1 MDQEMIA
8 YFDKNFQ
15 SLRQEMTNQISGL
28 RGEMTEK
35 ITGLR
40 QEMTGKIDS
49 LREEMTGK
57 IDGLREE
64 MMDQSRLT
72 QILVEDMHA
81 KLQLVAEGYFGIQER
96 LTVFQANVDENFK
109 IVHSTLNV
117 HYRDFNNRLRV
128 VEDRTERKGRDP
140 WDILRELYGKSSSA
154 G

>member
-8 YFDKNFQ
+8 YFDEHFRSLRQ
-15 SLRQEMTNQISGL
+15 DLRQEMTEQIG
-28 RGEMTEK
+28 
-35 ITGLR
+35 GLR
-40 QEMTGKIDS
+40 QEMTEQT
-49 LREEMTGK
+49 RH
-57 IDGLREE
+57 
-64 MMDQSRLT
+64 T

-140 WDILRELYGKSSSA
+140 LDLLREMYGKT
-154 G
+154 GTG

>member
-8 YFDKNFQ
+8 YFDEHFRSLRQ
-15 SLRQEMTNQISGL
+15 DLRQEMTEQIGGLRQEMTNQISGL
-28 RGEMTEK
+28 RQEMTEK
-35 ITGLR
+35 IR
-40 QEMTGKIDS
+40 H
-49 LREEMTGK
+49 
-57 IDGLREE
+57 
-64 MMDQSRLT
+64 T

-128 VEDRTERKGRDP
+128 VEDRTARKGRDP
-140 WDILRELYGKSSSA
+140 LDLLREMYGKPSA
-154 G
+154 GG